1 MAHRRC
7 AVGDPV
13 DLVLFITLLP
23 GQHQHRDRGNTLFDP
38 VPVKAHKLPVALCGP
53 AMVRGRSALP
63 VILQCPLTVFRSEVL
78 PAGLLGDEWIK
89 SLSDKQAVVHQL
101 RSFVASVR
109 GQVTLQL
116 AELDAGQAQPAAVP
130 EQDRQCPRP
139 RALSADFI
147 QDLAETEVLGVCQSG
162 KGCNGVRIPAK
173 TSSVENTAVRPVQV
187 DVHAGEDEDDL
198 K

>member
-1 MAHRRC
+1 MAHGLESGASEAHRRC

-13 DLVLFITLLP
+13 ELVLFLTLLP
-23 GQHQHRDRGNTLFDP
+23 GQHKHRDCGDTSFDA
-38 VPVKAHKLPVALCGP
+38 VSVKAHELPVALCGP
-53 AMVRGRSALP
+53 AMVRDCPALP
-63 VILQCPLTVFRSEVL
+63 VILQCSLTVFRSEVL

-130 EQDRQCPRP
+130 QQDRQCPRP
-139 RALSADFI
+139 CAFSADFI
-147 QDLAETEVLGVCQSG
+147 QDLAEPEALGICQSSEG
-162 KGCNGVRIPAK
+162 GIVK
-173 TSSVENTAVRPVQV
+173 
-187 DVHAGEDEDDL
+187 
-198 K
+198 